1 MRVIRIGNDMYVLR
15 GSMRTDCGYS
25 VEEIKEMHGVDSIL
39 TKDGKWYAAQKVIEA
54 DFSDIKSN
62 KN

>member
-1 MRVIRIGNDMYVLR
+1 MYVLR

-54 DFSDIKSN
+54 DFKDIKSN